1 MDAIF
6 GDSAPIIIATMTA
19 RQMVSA
25 YLVFG
30 FFFPLFFF
38 CGISA
43 RSRVRARAR
52 ARIGTDQRVAGTYGY
67 FYARLPNRPPSAIA
81 KSGTPYD
88 SRCGDSPW
96 IAITREDLFISPVFC
111 MVMRERA
118 AGNLLPRK
126 SHRRISSRAR

>member
-52 ARIGTDQRVAGTYGY
+52 ARELERINEWQVHTAIFMLVCRIGRRVPLQKA
-67 FYARLPNRPPSAIA
+67 AHRMIPDAAILH
-81 KSGTPYD
+81 G
-88 SRCGDSPW
+88 SR
-96 IAITREDLFISPVFC
+96 
-111 MVMRERA
+111 
-118 AGNLLPRK
+118 
-126 SHRRISSRAR
+126 